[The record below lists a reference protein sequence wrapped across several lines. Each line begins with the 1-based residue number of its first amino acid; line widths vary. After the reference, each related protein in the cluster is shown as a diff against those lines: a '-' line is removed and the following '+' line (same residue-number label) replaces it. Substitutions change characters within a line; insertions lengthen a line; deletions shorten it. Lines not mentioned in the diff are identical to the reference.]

1 MSLSITDLREPLR
14 FLLGDLNPQE
24 QTYSNADLD
33 AGVRSAV
40 RIASVDGIE
49 LTACRNRIQATGG
62 GAPTANQ
69 FALLALKTAEI
80 FVSANPDG
88 YQFRTRA
95 LAERLDGWTN
105 LLEALRG
112 RIYELQAGDGFFTWQ
127 EWIQF
132 LYGADGINR
141 RMVESILTGTPPVRS
156 EPYPQ

>member
-1 MSLSITDLREPLR
+1 MSVPVTDFREPLR

-33 AGVRSAV
+33 AGVRSTI
-40 RIASVDGIE
+40 RLKSVAGLE
-49 LTACRNRIQATGG
+49 LTACRNRIQTAGG
-62 GAPTANQ
+62 GELTANQ

-127 EWIQF
+127 EWSQF
-132 LYGADGINR
+132 LYGTDVINR
-141 RMVESILTGTPPVRS
+141 RMVESILAGTPPVRS
-156 EPYPQ
+156 ESYPQ

>member
-1 MSLSITDLREPLR
+1 MSLAITEFREPLR

-24 QTYSNADLD
+24 QSYSNADLD
-33 AGVRSAV
+33 AGVKSAV
-40 RIASVDGIE
+40 RLASVDGLE

-62 GAPTANQ
+62 TDPTSNQ
-69 FALLALKTAEI
+69 FALLSLKTAEI

-88 YQFRTRA
+88 YQYRTRA

-112 RIYELQAGDGFFTWQ
+112 RIYELQAGDGFLTWQ
-127 EWIQF
+127 EWSQF
-132 LYGADGINR
+132 LYGTDGINR
-141 RMVESILTGTPPVRS
+141 RMVEAILTGAPPVRA